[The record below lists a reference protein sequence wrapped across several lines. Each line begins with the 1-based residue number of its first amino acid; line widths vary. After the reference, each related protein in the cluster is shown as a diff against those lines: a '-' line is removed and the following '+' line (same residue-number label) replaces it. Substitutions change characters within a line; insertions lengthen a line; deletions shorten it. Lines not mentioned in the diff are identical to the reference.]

1 MEGQETMMP
10 IDEFIPEIVRKHGW
24 AGAANIRKYKEE
36 QRKNSEY
43 LAFALQHWNMK
54 PVDTS
59 DPQNIEDRIF
69 WYFQLCVEQNMKPT
83 VTGFSRALGY
93 SRRTIDYWK
102 NGEYR
107 PENYDV
113 IEKAYDMLEELWE
126 MWMINGQINPASGI
140 FLGKNHFG
148 YKDVQDVVVTPS
160 NPLGDT
166 VSAEEIEQKY
176 AELPDE

>member
-1 MEGQETMMP
+1 MDGQQSLMP
-10 IDEFIPEIVRKHGW
+10 LDEFIPEMVKKRGW
-24 AGAANIRKYKEE
+24 AGYQNIRKYNED
-36 QRKNSEY
+36 QQKNSAY

-59 DPQNIEDRIF
+59 NPEEIEERIF

-83 VTGFSRALGY
+83 VTGLSRSLGY
-93 SRRTIDYWK
+93 SRRTIELWK
-102 NGEYR
+102 NGERR
-107 PENYDV
+107 PENYE
-113 IEKAYDMLEELWE
+113 IIAKAYDMMEELWE

-140 FLGKNHFG
+140 FLGKNFYG
-148 YKDVQDVVVTPS
+148 YKDVQDVVVTPK
-160 NPLGDT
+160 NPLGET